1 MRDEYDFSDAFPNP
15 YAKKLRKTVT
25 INLDA
30 IVIDFFKQEA
40 DRTGVPYQRLIN
52 LYLLQCVREKKRLE
66 FV

>member
-1 MRDEYDFSDAFPNP
+1 MRDEYDFSDAFPSP

-30 IVIDFFKQEA
+30 IVIDFFKREA

-52 LYLLQCVREKKRLE
+52 LYLLQCVREKKQLE
-66 FV
+66 FI